1 MKIPHKINIYNF
13 LTYALVFAIV
23 KPYFLPAGLRQ
34 ASKIF
39 ILLFIFLFVIS
50 KTKKDRIVNLSWL
63 FSGCVLLSAIV
74 AYFKGGYQDK
84 DFLDALLYAITF
96 YDIYSFVGLCKQK
109 GRFDETLK
117 CLYNIIGLYC
127 ILTLV
132 SILLVG
138 TVNNSNQSAYIF
150 GNKFTSSYLFI
161 FLVALY
167 AAIHEMDLWKYKI
180 RQIALFII
188 SIAVTLYI
196 GCATA
201 TVTLAVLFIA
211 TVVPL
216 KKIRMLLLNES
227 FAVIAL
233 IMSALVVLVMGQIL
247 KIEFVNNIVSGYFNK
262 SYTVAGRLEIYNVY
276 LMNIIKSRFWL
287 GYGYSNSMMKNL
299 TGLYA
304 NAQNGLLEIMVNMGF
319 LGVLALLIT
328 VFWSFRNTL
337 KTDKSF
343 YISIIVYGM
352 IIASIFEVALNWFFL
367 LGICLIRWNCD
378 AEESVQPNK

>member
-1 MKIPHKINIYNF
+1 MKISRKISIYDF

-23 KPYFLPAGLRQ
+23 KPYFLPTGLRQ

-39 ILLFIFLFVIS
+39 TLLVVFLFTIS
-50 KTKKDRIVNLSWL
+50 KTKTNKIVNLSWL
-63 FSGCVLLSAIV
+63 FSGSVLLSAVV

-84 DFLDALLYAITF
+84 DFLDALLYAVTF

-109 GRFDETLK
+109 GRFIETIK
-117 CLYNIIGLYC
+117 CLYNIVGLYC

-138 TVNNSNQSAYIF
+138 TENNSNQSAYIF

-167 AAIHEMDLWKYKI
+167 GSIHEMSLWKYKVRYI
-180 RQIALFII
+180 TLFII

-201 TVTLAVLFIA
+201 TVALAILFIM
-211 TVVPL
+211 TLIPFR
-216 KKIRMLLLNES
+216 KIRMLLLNEC
-227 FAVIAL
+227 FAVIVL
-233 IMSALVVLVMGQIL
+233 IMSALVVFVMGQIL
-247 KIEFVNNIVSGYFNK
+247 KFEFVNNIVSGYFNK
-262 SYTVAGRLEIYNVY
+262 SYTVTGRLEIYNIY
-276 LMNIIKSRFWL
+276 LMNIIRSRFWL
-287 GYGYSNSMMKNL
+287 GYGYSNSMMKSL

-319 LGVLALLIT
+319 LSVIALLVT

-378 AEESVQPNK
+378 VDDQMQSNN